1 MNFDPRATSTKAG
14 MLQGAGSR
22 SLRGTEC
29 PGRDVARRRVP
40 ELERC
45 TNTKN
50 RRPLDGF
57 DRRLQFAA
65 DLLRDR
71 RQ

>member
-1 MNFDPRATSTKAG
+1 MNFDRRATSTKAG

-22 SLRGTEC
+22 SFGGAEC
-29 PGRDVARRRVP
+29 PCRDVVRRRVA

-45 TNTKN
+45 TNANN

-57 DRRLQFAA
+57 DRRPQFAA